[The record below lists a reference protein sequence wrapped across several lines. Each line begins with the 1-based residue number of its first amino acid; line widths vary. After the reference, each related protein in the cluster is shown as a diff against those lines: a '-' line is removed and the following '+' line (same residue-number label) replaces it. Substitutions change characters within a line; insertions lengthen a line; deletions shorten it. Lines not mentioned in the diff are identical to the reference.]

1 MCMTCVGAVGT
12 ALQAATLIGGPIA
25 YGGYR
30 RVRARLG
37 LTDTSVAAREAQ
49 MPGSTAPASTSRP
62 IASTRAA
69 GNWVPAQR
77 RHSASASATVSGAW

>member
-37 LTDTSVAAREAQ
+37 LPDTSVAAREAEL
-49 MPGSTAPASTSRP
+49 PGSTAPAGTRRP
-62 IASTRAA
+62 VAPGYR
-69 GNWVPAQR
+69 VPAQR
-77 RHSASASATVSGAW
+77 RRPAGASATARGAW

>member
-37 LTDTSVAAREAQ
+37 LPDTSVAAREAGL
-49 MPGSTAPASTSRP
+49 PGSTAPAPARRP
-62 IASTRAA
+62 IASTGTAEGRVRA
-69 GNWVPAQR
+69 R
-77 RHSASASATVSGAW
+77 RPRPASASATVGGTW